1 MPVAEVP
8 LDKMVKMAKIV
19 RHRREHAPMHAAARR
34 RSTSPLLRLC
44 WVRTLETS
52 VNRMVSGD
60 ALPNVRIGS
69 RSPFWT
75 QPLALLDAA
84 ARPSGRSRS
93 PFWTQPLTRTGRQL
107 DNPPGSKRLPAV
119 DGRDE
124 VQPIAPSQWAATR
137 ARARPAEPP
146 SASPPTQS
154 RSCHCPPHTSLRKN
168 MCATQKGGHEV

>member
-19 RHRREHAPMHAAARR
+19 RHRREHAPMHATARR

-60 ALPNVRIGS
+60 ALPNVRIG
-69 RSPFWT
+69 
-75 QPLALLDAA
+75 
-84 ARPSGRSRS
+84 SRS

-154 RSCHCPPHTSLRKN
+154 RSCHCPPHTSLREN

>member
-1 MPVAEVP
+1 MHQCA
-8 LDKMVKMAKIV
+8 L
-19 RHRREHAPMHAAARR
+19 RHTDDPRPRCCVCAGSAPSKQALTAWSGETLCRKSVSAA
-34 RSTSPLLRLC
+34 
-44 WVRTLETS
+44 
-52 VNRMVSGD
+52 
-60 ALPNVRIGS
+60 

-84 ARPSGRSRS
+84 RS

-154 RSCHCPPHTSLRKN
+154 RSCHCPPHTSLREN